1 MAYKKLIYLLT
12 VYYFLSFQALALNQM
27 EINIIKSKLKNN
39 FSIQL
44 IDQFCKYEDPGL
56 DIDSDVGN
64 YFFFKKR
71 CKCSIISGK
80 YTDSSKSE
88 NFFYNCILNN

>member
-44 IDQFCKYEDPGL
+44 IDQFCKNEDPGL
-56 DIDSDVGN
+56 DIDSDAGN
-64 YFFFKKR
+64 YFFFKKT
-71 CKCSIISGK
+71 CKCSINSGK
-80 YTDSSKSE
+80 YAESSESK
-88 NFFYNCILNN
+88 NFFYSCILNN

>member
-12 VYYFLSFQALALNQM
+12 AYYFLSFQALALNQM